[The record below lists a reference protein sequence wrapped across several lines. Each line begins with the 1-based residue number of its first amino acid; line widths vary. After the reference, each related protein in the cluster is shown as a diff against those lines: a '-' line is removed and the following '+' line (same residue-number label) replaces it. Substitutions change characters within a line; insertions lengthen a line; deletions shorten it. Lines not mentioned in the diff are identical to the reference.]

1 MLKLKLC
8 YVYLFICLM
17 FTVYECCL
25 WSCGAHVFYEKT
37 VKFNIREECG
47 LTWYEY
53 GYTSTR
59 KYLADMVDQ
68 LIPAAFY
75 SQ

>member
-1 MLKLKLC
+1 MLCLLI
-8 YVYLFICLM
+8 YLSNVYCLRM
-17 FTVYECCL
+17 LSLEL
-25 WSCGAHVFYEKT
+25 CGAHVFYEKT

>member
-1 MLKLKLC
+1 MLSLEL
-8 YVYLFICLM
+8 
-17 FTVYECCL
+17 
-25 WSCGAHVFYEKT
+25 CGAHVFYEKT